1 MLRKIVLLAFL
12 AAPWLEAH
20 PAMASGAISCS
31 TKWTLTQRELSD
43 CYDLPFLSPGNDSR
57 VNLQLLLID
66 AGQAIVQAPA
76 PSELQVQPP
85 FASTAPF
92 ISLGQ
97 LFAT

>member
-1 MLRKIVLLAFL
+1 
-12 AAPWLEAH
+12 
-20 PAMASGAISCS
+20 MASADISCS
-31 TKWTLTQRELSD
+31 TKWTLTQRELID

-85 FASTAPF
+85 FASTAPA
-92 ISLGQ
+92 LYQ
-97 LFAT
+97 PRPVVCNHPAARAAD